1 MIDGKV
7 PKGVWDDLAGLYPT
21 RDGHVRIH
29 TNFPQLVSSILFF
42 VFFVFFFKIVIF
54 CSHRQ
59 GILSLLQCEGTRS
72 AVSEALLQQN
82 SVEFETA
89 ATAAGM
95 CVSAI
100 RSFDEWDSHPQSQ
113 VYKGRLPVELIKI
126 GDAPPKERK
135 HSLLPLEGIKVLE
148 LTRVIAGP
156 VAGRTLATNGADVLW
171 ITSPKLHSL
180 PVLDVD
186 TSRGKRAA
194 QLDLNESGSMEML
207 YSLIK
212 TADVFLQSYRP
223 GGLEER
229 GLGPTDLARLNPG
242 IIVANLRGYGWEGP
256 WADKRAVSVY
266 QCIFEILFI
275 EK

>member
-1 MIDGKV
+1 VILATEGYTLIDGKV
-7 PKGVWDDLAGLYPT
+7 PKDVWDDLAGLYPT

-29 TNFPQLVSSILFF
+29 TNFPQLVFLRIFFSLKKLILR
-42 VFFVFFFKIVIF
+42 
-54 CSHRQ
+54 SHRQ

-72 AVSEALLQQN
+72 AVGEALLQQN

-113 VYKGRLPVELIKI
+113 VYKGKLPIELVKI

-148 LTRVIAGP
+148 LTRVVAGP
-156 VAGRTLATNGADVLW
+156 VAGRTLATNGAEVLW
-171 ITSPKLHSL
+171 VTSPRLPSL
-180 PVLDVD
+180 PVLDID

-194 QLDLNESGSMEML
+194 QLDLNESGSTEKL

-212 TADVFLQSYRP
+212 IADVFLQSYRP

-229 GLGPTDLARLNPG
+229 GFGPTDLARLNPG
-242 IIVANLRGYGWEGP
+242 IIVANLRAYGWEGP
-256 WADKRAVSVY
+256 WAGKRAVSVFRY
-266 QCIFEILFI
+266 I
-275 EK
+275 